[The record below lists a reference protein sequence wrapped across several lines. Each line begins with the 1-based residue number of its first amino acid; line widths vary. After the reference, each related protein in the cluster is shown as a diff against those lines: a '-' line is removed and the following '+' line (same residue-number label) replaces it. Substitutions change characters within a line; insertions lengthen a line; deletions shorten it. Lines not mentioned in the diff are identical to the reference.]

1 MIKLMDKVK
10 NEEFRAIGIVSKPLR
25 ENVPNVLAKLISW
38 LKEKGKETILDEDT
52 KSLIK
57 YDGKSTRKSDLPT
70 NCDLIIV
77 LGGDGTFLSVARLLV
92 KTDVPVLGINLG
104 SLGFLTETTLSNM
117 YRVLESV
124 FEGNYDTD
132 NRMLLRTHVHR
143 QGERISEYNALND
156 IVINNGALARIIN
169 MSTFID
175 GKFVTRYRADGLI
188 VSSPTGSTAYSL
200 AAGGPIVY
208 PNLDAITI
216 SPICPHSLVNRPI
229 VIPGSSS
236 IEVTLEP
243 HADDVLLT
251 LDGQVGFKLR
261 SKDVVEIKKSETSI
275 RIIQSKDRNYFETL
289 RTKLGWGN
297 SEKK

>member
-236 IEVTLEP
+236 IEVTLEAN
-243 HADDVLLT
+243 ADDVLLT

-261 SKDVVEIKKSETSI
+261 S
-275 RIIQSKDRNYFETL
+275 
-289 RTKLGWGN
+289 
-297 SEKK
+297 

>member
-1 MIKLMDKVK
+1 
-10 NEEFRAIGIVSKPLR
+10 
-25 ENVPNVLAKLISW
+25 
-38 LKEKGKETILDEDT
+38 
-52 KSLIK
+52 
-57 YDGKSTRKSDLPT
+57 
-70 NCDLIIV
+70 
-77 LGGDGTFLSVARLLV
+77 
-92 KTDVPVLGINLG
+92 
-104 SLGFLTETTLSNM
+104 LTENL
-117 YRVLESV
+117 
-124 FEGNYDTD
+124 
-132 NRMLLRTHVHR
+132 
-143 QGERISEYNALND
+143 
-156 IVINNGALARIIN
+156 
-169 MSTFID
+169 
-175 GKFVTRYRADGLI
+175 VTRYRADGLI

-216 SPICPHSLVNRPI
+216 SPICPHSLGNRPI

-236 IEVTLEP
+236 IEVTLESN
-243 HADDVLLT
+243 ADDVLLT